1 MFQNDYFMR
10 MIAQM
15 TEAVG
20 QVMGLRRERKQEEA
34 LLFIG
39 EELDKRFRLNAK
51 LIRSLSDEDLVRM
64 MTSSGVV
71 ETANL
76 HAIALLLKEEADIHD
91 ELGRPELSYPVR
103 LKALHLF
110 LRLAV
115 LDAPPLLRTPSEEA
129 RDLLGKLGDYELPRA
144 TKLLLLE
151 WHELEGWY
159 DQAENV
165 LYELLEDEA
174 LSPDEAEQ
182 FYRRLLLLPDESLE
196 TGRLP
201 REEVL
206 DGLRM
211 LAQRQSD

>member
-1 MFQNDYFMR
+1 MR
-10 MIAQM
+10 LIAQM
-15 TEAVG
+15 TETVG

-34 LLFIG
+34 LLYIG
-39 EELDKRFRLNAK
+39 EELDKRFRLNAR

-64 MTSSGVV
+64 MTTSGVV

-91 ELGRPELSYPVR
+91 ELGKPELSYPVR
-103 LKALHLF
+103 LKALQLF
-110 LRLAV
+110 VRLAV
-115 LDAPPLLRTPSEEA
+115 LDAPSMLRTPSEEA
-129 RDLLGKLGDYELPRA
+129 REVLGKLGGYELPGG

-151 WHELEGWY
+151 WHELEGRY

-174 LSPDEAEQ
+174 LPPDEAER

-196 TGRLP
+196 AGGLP

-206 DGLRM
+206 DGLRA